1 MRIFVVAAALVLAVG
16 TATASDFIGIY
27 ARVDRVVLE
36 PNESAPERIQI
47 WGTFLIADGKPG
59 DGLRAPVR
67 GYMYF
72 ALPSTPK
79 DQAAA
84 KAEWKDLKQVAG
96 TGRPVG
102 FGSRYKPLG
111 LVRKPGEKP
120 EKPDTYQL
128 NIGVVQAPRTDII
141 DQLHNAK

>member
-1 MRIFVVAAALVLAVG
+1 MRIFVVAAALVLAVA

-36 PNESAPERIQI
+36 PNDNAPERIQV
-47 WGTFLIADGKPG
+47 WGTFLIADGKAG
-59 DGLRAPVR
+59 DGLRPPEH

-72 ALPSTPK
+72 TLPSTPN
-79 DQAAA
+79 DQTAA

-96 TGRPVG
+96 TGLPVG

-111 LVRKPGEKP
+111 HVRKSSEKP

-128 NIGVVQAPRTDII
+128 NIGVVEAPRTDVIE
-141 DQLHNAK
+141 QLHNAK